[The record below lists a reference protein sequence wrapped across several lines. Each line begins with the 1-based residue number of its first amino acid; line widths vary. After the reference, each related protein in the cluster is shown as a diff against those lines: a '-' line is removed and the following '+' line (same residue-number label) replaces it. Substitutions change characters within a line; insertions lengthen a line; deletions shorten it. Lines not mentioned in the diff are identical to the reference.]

1 MNMPRPFS
9 ASGNRSALP
18 PSPPLPDT
26 IQTLACRWMPLTFF
40 KWCHRYYGDS
50 FTIYPVG
57 LEPVVFLS
65 RPEDIRAVLGASP
78 SVLHPGAGGAAI
90 SPIVGDSSFM
100 LREGAEHMLG
110 RKAILPAFNAR
121 ALAVHAA
128 MIEETTSREVASWP
142 GGSPVAVH
150 QRLRSM
156 SLRIILQTL
165 FDDEPRV
172 VAALHDHM
180 LALLDVTVSFVLIEP
195 RLRRVPPWKGIWQR
209 FSRDRE
215 RVDDEL
221 RTVICARRA
230 GGERGDVLDMLLRAH
245 NPDGS
250 PMTDV
255 QVRDNLVSLILA
267 GHETTASELAWALHL
282 LAHNPKVQDRLAQ
295 EIDAGYEETYLT
307 ATVEE
312 VLRHRPV
319 FLFAI
324 PRVVIEPITIGGW
337 TYRPPA
343 QLLACI
349 YLVQHDPHLYDA
361 PHEFRPERF
370 LDRAPA
376 PAEYLPWGG
385 GRKRCPGHRLATLE
399 MRALIR
405 AALATW
411 TLTPAA
417 RRLERARWRSV
428 IVTPRAGA
436 RVVLTP
442 RLTAE
447 QAGLSVPS

>member
-1 MNMPRPFS
+1 MNIAHPFS
-9 ASGNRSALP
+9 AANRTELP
-18 PSPPLPDT
+18 ASPPFPDA
-26 IQTLACRWMPLTFF
+26 IQTLACRWIPLTFF
-40 KWCHRYYGDS
+40 EWCRRRYGDR

-65 RPEDIRAVLGASP
+65 GPEDIRAVLSAPP

-90 SPIVGDSSFM
+90 SPIVGESSFM
-100 LREGAEHMLG
+100 LRESDEHMLG
-110 RKAILPAFNAR
+110 RRTILPAFNAKAIAAHVSMVSETA
-121 ALAVHAA
+121 AL
-128 MIEETTSREVASWP
+128 EVASWP
-142 GGSPVAVH
+142 GGSPLPVH

-156 SLRIILQTL
+156 SLRIILRTL
-165 FDDEPRV
+165 FRDEPQA

-195 RLRRVPPWKGIWQR
+195 RLRHLPPWRGIWQR

-215 RVDDEL
+215 CVDREL
-221 RTVICARRA
+221 QTLIANRRS
-230 GGERGDVLDMLLRAH
+230 GVEHGDVLDRLLDAH

-250 PMTDV
+250 PMRDV

-267 GHETTASELAWALHL
+267 GHETTASELAWALQL
-282 LAHNPKVQDRLAQ
+282 LAHNPRVQRRLAA
-295 EIDAGYEETYLT
+295 EIAAGNEETYLT

-324 PRVVIEPITIGGW
+324 PRVVVEPITIGGW
-337 TYRPPA
+337 TFRPPA
-343 QLLACI
+343 QLLASI
-349 YLVQHDPHLYDA
+349 YLLHHDPRLYDQ

-370 LDRAPA
+370 LELAPTA
-376 PAEYLPWGG
+376 ARYLPWGG

-399 MRALIR
+399 MRALLR
-405 AALATW
+405 AALTTW

-417 RRLERARWRSV
+417 PRIERARWRSV
-428 IVTPRAGA
+428 IVTPRAGG
-436 RVVLTP
+436 RVVLQP
-442 RLTAE
+442 RLTTH